1 MSKSASLLGSYR
13 PLVML
18 AGLVLVVA
26 TLYWAQKI
34 LIPLVLAVL
43 LTFILS
49 PLVTLLQRRGVPRIV
64 AALLVV
70 VLAMLVLGG
79 IGTGLALQV
88 RRLAGQLPQYKDNIA
103 RKVAGVRGLG
113 EGGWLQNIRNTYHEI
128 ARGDKPEGQAGA
140 TPAPGPSP
148 ATTGL
153 SEFGTMIGPVA
164 ELVAT
169 AGLVVVLVI
178 FMLIQRE
185 VLRNRLM
192 QLVPHGRLLVTTRA
206 LTEAAERLS
215 HFLMMQ
221 LAVNAGYGVVVG
233 LGLYLIGVPYALVW
247 GILVAFLRY
256 FPFVGTWVAVGLIV
270 LFSVAAF
277 PGWMQP
283 LLALGL
289 LLTVE
294 LIVANAVEPVL
305 FGRSTGVSPL
315 ALLVA
320 VAFWTWL
327 WGIIGLILSTP
338 VTVCLLVLGRHI
350 PSLEFLGVVLGDEP
364 ALDPEINFYQR
375 LLARDQDEAT
385 LLVEQYVHGPSPE
398 TVYDRVLIP
407 ALGLTKGDRERDDL
421 TAGAEQFIYRAI
433 REILDDLAGP
443 PPPENPVN
451 LEATQA
457 EATPVLAG
465 PAVVLGCPARDEA
478 DALAFQMLGQ
488 MLPAAACRVEVLA
501 GGMLTGEVAV
511 RVRQERPAVVCI
523 GALPPGGLAQ
533 ARHLCK
539 RLRGQCPTL
548 KIIVGIWGTTAG
560 VEEVA
565 AQLRSSGADHLA
577 ASLMEARNQILGI
590 LQAQSAHQE
599 IHAGV
604 TTQGPATCA
613 DPVRPEVRQ
622 CLETPVSP
630 GNGKK
635 S

>member
-1 MSKSASLLGSYR
+1 MPKSASPLGPYR

-18 AGLVLVVA
+18 AGLVLVIA

-70 VLAMLVLGG
+70 LLAMLVLGG

-88 RRLAGQLPQYKDNIA
+88 KRLAGQLPQYKDNIA

-113 EGGWLQNIRNTYHEI
+113 SGGWLQNIRNTYHEI
-128 ARGDKPEGQAGA
+128 AGGDEPQEQAGT
-140 TPAPGPSP
+140 TPAPRPSP

-215 HFLMMQ
+215 RFLLMQ
-221 LAVNAGYGVVVG
+221 VAVNAGYGVVVG

-256 FPFVGTWVAVGLIV
+256 FPFVGTWLAMGLIV
-270 LFSVAAF
+270 LFSVAAI
-277 PGWMQP
+277 PGWTQP
-283 LLALGL
+283 LLVLGL
-289 LLTVE
+289 LLAVE
-294 LIVANAVEPVL
+294 LAVANAVEPVL
-305 FGRSTGVSPL
+305 FGHSTGVSPL

-327 WGIIGLILSTP
+327 WGIVGLVLSTP

-350 PSLEFLGVVLGDEP
+350 PNLEFLGVVLGDEP

-385 LLVEQYVHGPSPE
+385 VLVEQYVHTQPPE

-433 REILDDLAGP
+433 RDILDDLAGA
-443 PPPENPVN
+443 PPPEIPVT
-451 LEATQA
+451 LEAPQA
-457 EATPVLAG
+457 EAAPL
-465 PAVVLGCPARDEA
+465 PAAETLVLGCPARDEA
-478 DALAFQMLGQ
+478 DALTFQMLGQ
-488 MLPAAACRVEVLA
+488 MLPAAACRFEVVPA
-501 GGMLTGEVAV
+501 AMLTGEVAA
-511 RVRQERPAVVCI
+511 RVRQERP
-523 GALPPGGLAQ
+523 
-533 ARHLCK
+533 
-539 RLRGQCPTL
+539 
-548 KIIVGIWGTTAG
+548 
-560 VEEVA
+560 
-565 AQLRSSGADHLA
+565 
-577 ASLMEARNQILGI
+577 
-590 LQAQSAHQE
+590 
-599 IHAGV
+599 
-604 TTQGPATCA
+604 
-613 DPVRPEVRQ
+613 
-622 CLETPVSP
+622 
-630 GNGKK
+630 
-635 S
+635 